1 MKSRKSRK
9 TSGTR
14 KKKVYRRTD
23 DEWEDSSDVYDTE
36 CSSSSSDDDDDDDD
50 EDDSA
55 PSASETEEYGESS
68 WTPTILAEEMRYREK
83 GMEADESEIMKEE
96 SYDEVDMLLMG
107 FEQGLDER
115 FAGALAFKKTND
127 MCTRKTWALFL
138 ATWMAAVFGIDAPN
152 RLWRAW
158 SILLSASFLM
168 VTVFQI
174 HSLIAE
180 FNDIKYGT
188 ILLLA
193 MLWFLLVTLASATF
207 SLRMWKH
214 KGWLFGTW
222 RLLWESEHCVKGS
235 ARRLSFIIPLILLAV
250 VGNSLII
257 TAARW
262 VNIEEVANKV
272 FRELLVSRYALVQA
286 LFSLIWVA
294 ATGAF
299 LLPLALFFDMCR
311 VVSHRIRRQHYAVV
325 HDIRSLP
332 QLVDDFNHLSS
343 HLMVVNRVFG
353 PWITVVFAIQVPL
366 IVICLV
372 ALLNVASLDGLTI
385 TVIVSW
391 ATSNLILTIA
401 VALVS
406 AKIHADAESMI
417 HKIALHVRSGRD
429 ARHRSDFMF
438 FSTSIQAHSLGIRVA
453 GSIII
458 TYRVIA
464 KVISFAGSLYLLLVG
479 FRTAGP
485 ESA

>member
-1 MKSRKSRK
+1 MGEGSS
-9 TSGTR
+9 SG
-14 KKKVYRRTD
+14 
-23 DEWEDSSDVYDTE
+23 DVYDNTSYSE
-36 CSSSSSDDDDDDDD
+36 NNDDD
-50 EDDSA
+50 EYCSNSDGSDG
-55 PSASETEEYGESS
+55 SASETESS

-83 GMEADESEIMKEE
+83 GMGADDSEMMKEE
-96 SYDEVDMLLMG
+96 ADDEVDMLLMG
-107 FEQGLDER
+107 VEQG
-115 FAGALAFKKTND
+115 
-127 MCTRKTWALFL
+127 M
-138 ATWMAAVFGIDAPN
+138 DAPN

-174 HSLIAE
+174 HSLVAE

-250 VGNSLII
+250 VGNSLFI

-372 ALLNVASLDGLTI
+372 AL
-385 TVIVSW
+385 
-391 ATSNLILTIA
+391 
-401 VALVS
+401 VS

-429 ARHRSDFMF
+429 ARHR
-438 FSTSIQAHSLGIRVA
+438 
-453 GSIII
+453 
-458 TYRVIA
+458 
-464 KVISFAGSLYLLLVG
+464 
-479 FRTAGP
+479 
-485 ESA
+485 

>member
-1 MKSRKSRK
+1 
-9 TSGTR
+9 
-14 KKKVYRRTD
+14 
-23 DEWEDSSDVYDTE
+23 
-36 CSSSSSDDDDDDDD
+36 
-50 EDDSA
+50 
-55 PSASETEEYGESS
+55 
-68 WTPTILAEEMRYREK
+68 
-83 GMEADESEIMKEE
+83 
-96 SYDEVDMLLMG
+96 MG
-107 FEQGLDER
+107 
-115 FAGALAFKKTND
+115 
-127 MCTRKTWALFL
+127 
-138 ATWMAAVFGIDAPN
+138 
-152 RLWRAW
+152 
-158 SILLSASFLM
+158 
-168 VTVFQI
+168 
-174 HSLIAE
+174 
-180 FNDIKYGT
+180 
-188 ILLLA
+188 
-193 MLWFLLVTLASATF
+193 
-207 SLRMWKH
+207 
-214 KGWLFGTW
+214 
-222 RLLWESEHCVKGS
+222 
-235 ARRLSFIIPLILLAV
+235 
-250 VGNSLII
+250 GNSLII

-311 VVSHRIRRQHYAVV
+311 VVSHRICRQHYAVV

-353 PWITVVFAIQVPL
+353 PSITV
-366 IVICLV
+366 
-372 ALLNVASLDGLTI
+372 
-385 TVIVSW
+385 
-391 ATSNLILTIA
+391 
-401 VALVS
+401 VS

-429 ARHRSDFMF
+429 TRHRSDFMF